1 MADTTTS
8 FVALTKPGNLDP
20 AGSGLWGPK
29 LNTDFDI
36 IDGEFARPRIQFQS
50 PTVGGT
56 TTLDLAQGRAF
67 VFTVSQATTVAFANV
82 PSSSF
87 FVRIVCIITN
97 GAAFAL
103 TWPAS
108 VNWLTGGVP
117 LFQVA
122 GVDAVELLTKDGGTT
137 WYARPLHGG
146 YARLGAAAATGHVS
160 QVIFQA
166 KDLST
171 ASTSEVS
178 IQTFSLPAASL
189 NVDGRSIRITVW
201 GAATGNT
208 GTIRIK
214 FGGTMILNVAGIV
227 NIASG
232 VSYRAEAYLTRR
244 TATTQRASA
253 CTIGGVGGAIQTE
266 GSFQSETLAN
276 AITIDVRGNITTSG
290 TLNVD
295 QILIEYLGT

>member
-1 MADTTTS
+1 VADTTTS

-67 VFTVSQATTVAFANV
+67 VFTVSQATTIAFANV

-108 VNWLTGGVP
+108 VTWLTGGVP

-146 YARLGAAAATGHVS
+146 YARAGAAAATAHVS
-160 QVIFQA
+160 QVLFQTNS
-166 KDLST
+166 LST

-178 IQTFSLPAASL
+178 LTTFSLPAATL
-189 NVDGRSIRITVW
+189 NINGRQIRITLG
-201 GAATGNT
+201 GAATNT
-208 GTIRIK
+208 AIIRIK
-214 FGGTMILNVAGIV
+214 FGASYVLDAAGGTD
-227 NIASG
+227 IASG
-232 VSYRAEAYLTRR
+232 GGYFAQLVLAR
-244 TATTQRASA
+244 TGAATQQGSSFVL
-253 CTIGGVGGAIQTE
+253 GGVAGAILIESATAA
-266 GSFQSETLAN
+266 ETLAN
-276 AITIDVRGNITTSG
+276 AITIDVRGNLTGAG
-290 TLNVD
+290 TLTVQNV
-295 QILIEYLGT
+295 LIELLAV